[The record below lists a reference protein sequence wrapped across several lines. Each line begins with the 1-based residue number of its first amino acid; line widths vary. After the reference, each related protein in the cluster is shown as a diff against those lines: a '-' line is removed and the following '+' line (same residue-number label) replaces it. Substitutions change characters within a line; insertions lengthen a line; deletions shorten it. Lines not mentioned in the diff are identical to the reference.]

1 MAKGVAA
8 LSDNMNAQK
17 RSHFEEILQ
26 RNIHLIANLKDKIK
40 DFEVDNESL
49 ANENEELRQF
59 SLDGYQIAKN
69 VQSLS
74 NERERLSVDL
84 ADKATTIKKLLDE
97 NEGLSIRL
105 REA

>member
-1 MAKGVAA
+1 MAV
-8 LSDNMNAQK
+8 
-17 RSHFEEILQ
+17 
-26 RNIHLIANLKDKIK
+26 
-40 DFEVDNESL
+40 

-84 ADKATTIKKLLDE
+84 ADKASIIKKLLSE
-97 NEGLSIRL
+97 NENLQASL
-105 REA
+105 RSAQDHAVVLVQ